1 MPRTRLTEAER
12 EQRRSADRERIRQ
25 AVGQLLDSDGWR
37 RWVKVRARNGLARYS
52 LHNQLLIALQY
63 PDASYVA
70 GFRAFL
76 DLDRCVRK
84 GERSIRI
91 LAPVAGAR
99 RKDTKADEQPQPD
112 KRPPRIRFRAIAVFD
127 VSQTEPLPGSD
138 PVPLEP
144 PVAPVT
150 GETHGRLLVPLENL
164 AGELGYSV
172 SHQRIDGAADG
183 WCDSKHRRITVN
195 SGLPV
200 NGRVRVLIHEI
211 AHALGV
217 SYEDYGRGDAEVIV
231 DTVTYIVCSSQG
243 LDVSGSSV
251 PYITGWGE
259 EQAGERIERFAG
271 MIDTIARRI
280 ETALEP
286 AHVS

>member
-25 AVGQLLDSDGWR
+25 AVSQLLDSDGWR

-52 LHNQLLIALQY
+52 LHNQLLIALQN
-63 PDASYVA
+63 PDATYIA

-91 LAPVAGAR
+91 LAPVAGAGR
-99 RKDTKADEQPQPD
+99 TDTKADEQPPPVEQP
-112 KRPPRIRFRAIAVFD
+112 RRTRFRAIAVFD
-127 VSQTEPLPGSD
+127 VSQTEPLPGND

-144 PVAPVT
+144 PAAPVT
-150 GETHGRLLVPLENL
+150 GESHRRLLAPLEDL

-172 SHQRIDGAADG
+172 SHQRIDGAAGG

-195 SGLPV
+195 GRLPV
-200 NGRVRVLIHEI
+200 NAQVRVLVHEI

-243 LDVSGSSV
+243 LDVSRSSV
-251 PYITGWGE
+251 PYVTGWGE
-259 EQAGERIERFAG
+259 KQAGERIEHFAG
-271 MIDTIARRI
+271 VIDTIARRI
-280 ETALEP
+280 ETSLEP
-286 AHVS
+286 AAVS